1 MLYDMIAF
9 GIEQKVEKLHF
20 GRTAPEI
27 KSTVGAAPSPMYGYV
42 KHFNPL
48 FNYFMVRTFTARLKP
63 KQYII
68 REPFKTSTHP
78 PEGGSEKNT

>member
-1 MLYDMIAF
+1 MLYNMIAH
-9 GIEQKVEKLHF
+9 GIENGAGRLHF

-48 FNYFMVRTFTARLKP
+48 FNFFMVRTFTTRLKP

-68 REPFKTSTHP
+68 RDPFKARD
-78 PEGGSEKNT
+78 